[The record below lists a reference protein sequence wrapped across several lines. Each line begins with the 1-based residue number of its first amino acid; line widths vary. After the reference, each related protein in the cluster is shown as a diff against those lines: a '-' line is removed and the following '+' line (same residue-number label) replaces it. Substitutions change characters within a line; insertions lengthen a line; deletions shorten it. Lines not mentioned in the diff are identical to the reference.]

1 MGWLIGLLPK
11 RYKDLL
17 ALAEQIVS
25 RLDTPEER
33 AAAIAFG
40 KQMLS
45 ADGDGGSRV
54 TVAEWAKFGGKL
66 GILKSRTKKNP

>member
-1 MGWLIGLLPK
+1 MGWLK
-11 RYKDLL
+11 RFLSKEIRDLL
-17 ALAEQIVS
+17 DLGEQIVS
-25 RLDTPEER
+25 RLDTPKER
-33 AAAIAFG
+33 ADAIAFG
-40 KQMLS
+40 RQMLS

>member
-17 ALAEQIVS
+17 ALGEQIIS

-33 AAAIAFG
+33 AAAVKFG
-40 KQMLS
+40 MQMVS
-45 ADGDGGSRV
+45 ENVDGGSRV

>member
-17 ALAEQIVS
+17 ALGEQIIS
-25 RLDTPEER
+25 RLDTAEER
-33 AAAIAFG
+33 EAAVKFG
-40 KQMLS
+40 MQML
-45 ADGDGGSRV
+45 AEDGDGGSRV

>member
-1 MGWLIGLLPK
+1 MGWLIGLLPT

-17 ALAEQIVS
+17 ALGEQIIS
-25 RLDTPEER
+25 RLDTTAER
-33 AAAIAFG
+33 EAAVKFG
-40 KQMLS
+40 MQML
-45 ADGDGGSRV
+45 AEDGDGGSRV

>member
-25 RLDTPEER
+25 GLDTPKER
-33 AAAIAFG
+33 ADAIAFG

>member
-17 ALAEQIVS
+17 ALGEQIIS

-33 AAAIAFG
+33 ADAIAFG
-40 KQMLS
+40 IQMLS
-45 ADGDGGSRV
+45 PHSEGGVRV
-54 TVAEWAKFGGKL
+54 TGPEWLKWGGKL

>member
-25 RLDTPEER
+25 RLDTPKER
-33 AAAIAFG
+33 ADAIAFG
-40 KQMLS
+40 KHMLS

-54 TVAEWAKFGGKL
+54 RVAEWAKFGGKL

>member
-25 RLDTPEER
+25 LLDSPKVR
-33 AAAIAFG
+33 ADAIAFG

>member
-25 RLDTPEER
+25 RLDTPKER
-33 AAAIAFG
+33 ADAIAFG

>member
-17 ALAEQIVS
+17 ALGEQIIS

-33 AAAIAFG
+33 EAAVKFG
-40 KQMLS
+40 MQML
-45 ADGDGGSRV
+45 AEDGDGGSRV